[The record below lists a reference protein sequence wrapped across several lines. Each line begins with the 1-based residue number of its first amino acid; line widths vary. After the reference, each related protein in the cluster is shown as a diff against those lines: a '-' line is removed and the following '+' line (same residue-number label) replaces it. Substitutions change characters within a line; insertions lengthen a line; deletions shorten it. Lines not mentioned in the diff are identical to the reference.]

1 MLVCSRSKGQVNVLW
16 QYNLVD
22 KRLLSFNRLWYGTVT
37 FDFAHR
43 LYRCCLLHRQQMIIA
58 LAQSLDEVFELGAI
72 RGFVDHAV
80 EKGDD
85 NNNHEVKSDLLYACC
100 NEYER

>member
-1 MLVCSRSKGQVNVLW
+1 
-16 QYNLVD
+16 
-22 KRLLSFNRLWYGTVT
+22 
-37 FDFAHR
+37 
-43 LYRCCLLHRQQMIIA
+43 MIIA